1 MVSWPPLMSASSYI
15 SQAWWSLNQLLQNP
29 RSRKLL
35 LIIGLALLFVLY
47 GATHAQADFTEDL
60 ISDLEP
66 SAAHDQFWE
75 ELWQATF
82 NRKVGD
88 ANAIAN
94 RLAFGAIRTI
104 VRWVTLFA
112 LVVVLL
118 HYGSGMMQAGGNPAK
133 GAVFSIKSVIPLV
146 VILTLLAN
154 DFAGVHAVGLFV
166 NQARNSVKAEAYAQG
181 EFGSTFR
188 DAINDA
194 YYAEQFREKIAYRVL
209 DCERIATP
217 IVGIPSLEEPQNPE
231 TPLTDEQRQLYKK
244 IACVQ
249 SITNYIANSK
259 VILEKQCAENPEQCK
274 GTNQVVANTEKKFRI
289 QFDLGFGDTFT
300 GSKAGQ
306 PTAEEF
312 FQEVADAASYGA
324 QSTYR
329 FIFRASQWIWNGFLN
344 LGFFLTAVAAPITYA
359 ISLMPTKRH
368 FLFDLNLFTLMMF
381 TIAEVGY
388 IISLGIVA
396 LMLQTPTLV
405 DLGGYAFPLTYGMLA
420 PLTSASMFFG
430 GFKAASSFRGGA
442 LSIAT
447 AAGGIAGGL
456 ATSAVIAVGNR
467 RTQQY

>member
-1 MVSWPPLMSASSYI
+1 MNLNPL
-15 SQAWWSLNQLLQNP
+15 LLPP
-29 RSRKLL
+29 RSRKLFL
-35 LIIGLALLFVLY
+35 VIGLALLFVLY
-47 GATHAQADFTEDL
+47 GATHAHADFAGDL

-75 ELWQATF
+75 ELWQVTF
-82 NRKVGD
+82 NRTVGD
-88 ANAIAN
+88 PDAIAN
-94 RLAFGAIRTI
+94 RLAFGAIHTI

-118 HYGSGMMQAGGNPAK
+118 HYGSGMMQAGPNPMK
-133 GAVFSIKSVIPLV
+133 GAVFSIKSVFPIV

-154 DFAGVHAVGLFV
+154 NFAGVHAVGLFV
-166 NQARNSVKAEAYAQG
+166 NQSRNAVKAEAYAQG

-188 DAINDA
+188 EAINDA
-194 YYAEQFREKIAYRVL
+194 YFSEQFREKIAFRAL
-209 DCERIATP
+209 SCEAISTP
-217 IVGIPSLEEPQNPE
+217 IVAIPSLEEPKNPDP
-231 TPLTDEQRQLYKK
+231 PLTDEQRQLYKK
-244 IACVQ
+244 IACVK
-249 SITNYIANSK
+249 SITRYITLNKAAIDK
-259 VILEKQCAENPEQCK
+259 RCGENGNACK
-274 GTNQVVANTEKKFRI
+274 GTNQVVANTEKKLRI

-306 PTAEEF
+306 PIAEEF
-312 FQEVADAASYGA
+312 FQEIANSASYGA

-329 FIFRASQWIWNGFLN
+329 FIFRATQWIWNGFIN

-388 IISLGIVA
+388 IISLGVVA
-396 LMLQTPTLV
+396 LMLQTPKLV
-405 DLGGYAFPLTYGMLA
+405 ALGGYAFPLAYGLLA
-420 PLTSASMFFG
+420 PLISASMFFG

-442 LSIAT
+442 LSVAA
-447 AAGGIAGGL
+447 AAGGVAGGL

-467 RTQQY
+467 RTQNY

>member
-1 MVSWPPLMSASSYI
+1 MSASSSI
-15 SQAWWSLNQLLQNP
+15 SLAWLNLNPLLLHP
-29 RSRKLL
+29 RNHKLF

-47 GATHAQADFTEDL
+47 GATHAHADFASDL

-75 ELWQATF
+75 ELWRVTF
-82 NRKVGD
+82 NRTVGD
-88 ANAIAN
+88 PDAIAN

-118 HYGSGMMQAGGNPAK
+118 HYGGGMMQAGPSVMK
-133 GAVFSIKSVIPLV
+133 GAVFSIKSVIPIV

-154 DFAGVHAVGLFV
+154 EFAGVHAVGLFV

-188 DAINDA
+188 EAINDA
-194 YYAEQFREKIAYRVL
+194 YFAEQFREKIAFRAL
-209 DCERIATP
+209 SCEAISTP
-217 IVGIPSLEEPQNPE
+217 IVAIPSLEEPTNPDP
-231 TPLTDEQRQLYKK
+231 PLTDEQRQLYKK
-244 IACVQ
+244 IACIK
-249 SITNYIANSK
+249 SMTRYITLNKAIIDK
-259 VILEKQCAENPEQCK
+259 RCAENGNACK
-274 GTNQVVANTEKKFRI
+274 GTNQVVANTEKKLRI

-312 FQEVADAASYGA
+312 FQEIANAASYGA

-329 FIFRASQWIWNGFLN
+329 FIFRATQWLWNGFIN
-344 LGFFLTAVAAPITYA
+344 MGFFLTAVAAPITYA

-396 LMLQTPTLV
+396 LMLQTPKLV
-405 DLGGYAFPLTYGMLA
+405 DLGGYAFPLAYGLLA
-420 PLTSASMFFG
+420 PLISASMFFG

-442 LSIAT
+442 ISIAAT
-447 AAGGIAGGL
+447 AGGIAGGI
-456 ATSAVIAVGNR
+456 ATSAVIAFGNR
-467 RTQQY
+467 RAQHY